1 MSGNSI
7 VNNIVKILSVAVVIV
22 AGCIGVAF
30 FGADISLLLIMAAF
44 MLFYVLLP
52 GCLIIDA
59 AGPKCDHMS
68 TFLIRGFFTGFAL
81 NILLYFITDLIGN
94 DLLLYAVCPVLSV
107 VAIVRIIRGRSG
119 RRISVRS
126 LYKNIPAGLFLFVAL
141 VFLYSF
147 FTTQCTYIPPY
158 KAAFATIKLDFG
170 FHAGI
175 INALAEGFPPD
186 NPWVSGMSI
195 YYHFFTEMLYSI
207 PVRLFGVHS
216 EEVLLSC
223 TPYIITP
230 VLSCALYSFFREF
243 LADGKK
249 CGFCCLSLILA
260 NMFVLKDYPSSWFL
274 YHLFSNINNAGMGVA
289 GMLVILPVLKAWD
302 PGVKRD
308 SERGALKDVIF
319 LAVMIML
326 TTGIKGPMAVVIVG
340 GLIGTVLLG
349 LIMRKLSWKVIPPT
363 VIATAAFIFIYIYVV
378 GARGV
383 SQTNGHGGTLLN
395 PWEVTDIFFLK
406 NRILDLFPSR
416 TMGLPALLLCFV
428 LMSLTAFAVPF
439 IIGYIRELFLVL
451 SGRKD
456 FCLSKVTVYA
466 SCLVGYLALLL
477 LNYSGHSQ
485 VYFGFASLILVPVIA
500 FWYLEDL
507 ERKGTSFAKVIK
519 AIFIIFLCLTAL
531 TAAQDMY
538 RMAGNAQRRYEKRD
552 KESQVYRAVSSSEY
566 EGLIWLR
573 DNTDDDSLI
582 ASDRY
587 YSVSLDDYSVVSR
600 SHNTHF
606 AYAIYSERD
615 QYLEGSGFSLTPD
628 EYELRREMIHNVNDM
643 MDAENDERGDL
654 ARSLDVDYVL
664 VSKRFNDAG
673 DLSNEDYQLVYTN
686 DEIDIYEVL
695 DEAA

>member
-1 MSGNSI
+1 MTGNSI
-7 VNNIVKILSVAVVIV
+7 VSNIVKVLSVAAVIIS
-22 AGCIGVAF
+22 GCIGVIF
-30 FGADISLLLIMAAF
+30 FGADISLLLIMTAF

-52 GCLIIDA
+52 GCLIVDA
-59 AGPKCDHMS
+59 AGLKCDHIS
-68 TFLIRGFFTGFAL
+68 TFLIRGFFTGFAV
-81 NILLYFITDLIGN
+81 NILLYFVTDIIGSSI
-94 DLLLYAVCPVLSV
+94 LLYAVCPVLSIFAV
-107 VAIVRIIRGRSG
+107 IRIVRRRSD
-119 RRISVRS
+119 RQIHLRS
-126 LYKNIPAGLFLFVAL
+126 LLKNIPAGLFLFVAL

-175 INALAEGFPPD
+175 INGLAEGFPPD

-243 LADGKK
+243 VTDGKK
-249 CGFCCLSLILA
+249 CGFYCLALILS

-289 GMLVILPVLKAWD
+289 GMLVILPVLKTWD
-302 PGVKRD
+302 PGVVRE
-308 SERGALKDVIF
+308 SERESLKDVVF

-326 TTGIKGPMAVVIVG
+326 TTGIKGPMAVVVVG
-340 GLIGTVLLG
+340 GMIGTVLLG

-363 VIATAAFIFIYIYVV
+363 LIGTASFIFIYIYVV

-406 NRILDLFPSR
+406 NRILDIFPSR
-416 TMGLPALLLCFV
+416 AAGLPALLLFFV

-456 FCLSKVTVYA
+456 FSLSKVTVYA
-466 SCLVGYLALLL
+466 SCMVGYLALLL

-485 VYFGFASLILVPVIA
+485 VYFGFASLILVPVIS

-507 ERKGTSFAKVIK
+507 EISRTSFAKAVK
-519 AIFIIFLCLTAL
+519 VIFIICLCLT
-531 TAAQDMY
+531 TVTVAQDMF
-538 RMAGNAQRRYEKRD
+538 RMADKAQSRYEKRD
-552 KESQVYRAVSSSEY
+552 KESQVYRAVSASEY

-573 DNTDDDSLI
+573 DNTDEDSLI

-615 QYLEGSGFSLTPD
+615 QYLEGSGFSFTPD
-628 EYELRREMIHNVNDM
+628 EYELRREMIHNINDM
-643 MDAENDERGDL
+643 MDADNEDRGDL

-673 DLSNEDYQLVYTN
+673 DLSNDDYELVYSN
-686 DEIDIYEVL
+686 DEMDIYEVL
-695 DEAA
+695 DDAS

>member
-1 MSGNSI
+1 
-7 VNNIVKILSVAVVIV
+7 
-22 AGCIGVAF
+22 
-30 FGADISLLLIMAAF
+30 
-44 MLFYVLLP
+44 
-52 GCLIIDA
+52 
-59 AGPKCDHMS
+59 
-68 TFLIRGFFTGFAL
+68 
-81 NILLYFITDLIGN
+81 
-94 DLLLYAVCPVLSV
+94 
-107 VAIVRIIRGRSG
+107 
-119 RRISVRS
+119 
-126 LYKNIPAGLFLFVAL
+126 
-141 VFLYSF
+141 
-147 FTTQCTYIPPY
+147 
-158 KAAFATIKLDFG
+158 
-170 FHAGI
+170 
-175 INALAEGFPPD
+175 
-186 NPWVSGMSI
+186 
-195 YYHFFTEMLYSI
+195 
-207 PVRLFGVHS
+207 
-216 EEVLLSC
+216 
-223 TPYIITP
+223 
-230 VLSCALYSFFREF
+230 
-243 LADGKK
+243 
-249 CGFCCLSLILA
+249 
-260 NMFVLKDYPSSWFL
+260 
-274 YHLFSNINNAGMGVA
+274 MGVA